1 MNFSFSSDQ
10 QLLKTSARA
19 FLDEHMKP
27 ATVRL
32 LWDDPR
38 GESEALWKE
47 MGELG
52 WLGLSLPEA
61 HGGSGLGMVETAIL
75 LEEMG
80 HAALPGPYLPTVLAA
95 RAIEEAGTNA
105 QRTRWLSAIATGEAR
120 ATLAFLDADLDWR
133 PEGTRTRAE
142 KSATGW
148 TLSGTKRFVPWAH
161 VADVLLVPA
170 RPPGG
175 LTLFLVDPAAAGLT
189 VEPTQVMDGTT
200 RLVTVTLDATPVGG
214 DAVLGAPGQA
224 DALLAGLLR
233 RGAVGAAA
241 EMLGAARRCLDMAV
255 GYAKV
260 REQFGQPIGS
270 FQAIRHKCAE
280 MLLEVE
286 NSHAAV
292 YYSAWALDARAEDAE
307 LAASVAKAYVGDA
320 ARRVCGEAIQVH
332 GGIGFTWEYDLH
344 LYFKRAKALDQRG
357 PQDPGGPGDRRAAR
371 HGRRRVHGEHAARC
385 RRAPWRRLDAVRRA
399 QPAPRLLLG
408 HRVRLHRPRRGA
420 SGLRSDLP
428 GARRPHDA
436 PGLRRAAPV
445 PPHGADRL
453 LHGRAGD
460 PGHPRGALHAR
471 AHRAGPA
478 RRDLAPAGRA
488 GAPVGCRR
496 RLRGQALAGPRQ
508 PDLPP
513 LPGGRRPVVLPRG
526 RQPVLLG
533 QAHEGAR
540 PRARRRRSALRLLAP
555 ARPEQRGP
563 PADPRGAVP
572 REAPHRVARA
582 PGRPRHPGGA
592 RAATARLLR
601 GPGGTPPRPGVRVRA
616 SRGRPPPPGGAAHH
630 LHRDADAGSGPAT
643 HARPAHRRDPVRARL
658 HGRRDRGAPRAPRAG
673 RPAPMTYETILYDA
687 ADGVAT
693 VP

>member
-1 MNFSFSSDQ
+1 MDFSFSSDQ
-10 QLLKTSARA
+10 QLLKNSARA

-38 GESEALWKE
+38 GESEALWQE

-105 QRTRWLSAIATGEAR
+105 QRMRWLSAIATGEAR
-120 ATLAFLDADLDWR
+120 ATLALLDADLDWR

-170 RPPGG
+170 RTPDG

-189 VEPTQVMDGTT
+189 LEPAQVMDGAT

-214 DAVLGAPGQA
+214 DGVLGAAGQA
-224 DALLAGLLR
+224 GPVLASLLR

-344 LYFKRAKALDQRG
+344 LYFKRAKALEAMY
-357 PQDPGGPGDRRAAR
+357 GDADHHRELIV
-371 HGRRRVHGEHAARC
+371 RRVAA
-385 RRAPWRRLDAVRRA
+385 
-399 QPAPRLLLG
+399 
-408 HRVRLHRPRRGA
+408 
-420 SGLRSDLP
+420 
-428 GARRPHDA
+428 
-436 PGLRRAAPV
+436 
-445 PPHGADRL
+445 
-453 LHGRAGD
+453 
-460 PGHPRGALHAR
+460 
-471 AHRAGPA
+471 
-478 RRDLAPAGRA
+478 
-488 GAPVGCRR
+488 
-496 RLRGQALAGPRQ
+496 
-508 PDLPP
+508 
-513 LPGGRRPVVLPRG
+513 
-526 RQPVLLG
+526 
-533 QAHEGAR
+533 
-540 PRARRRRSALRLLAP
+540 
-555 ARPEQRGP
+555 
-563 PADPRGAVP
+563 
-572 REAPHRVARA
+572 
-582 PGRPRHPGGA
+582 
-592 RAATARLLR
+592 
-601 GPGGTPPRPGVRVRA
+601 
-616 SRGRPPPPGGAAHH
+616 
-630 LHRDADAGSGPAT
+630 
-643 HARPAHRRDPVRARL
+643 
-658 HGRRDRGAPRAPRAG
+658 
-673 RPAPMTYETILYDA
+673 
-687 ADGVAT
+687 
-693 VP
+693 

>member
-10 QLLKTSARA
+10 QLLKNSARA

-38 GESEALWKE
+38 GESEALWQE
-47 MGELG
+47 MAELG

-170 RPPGG
+170 RTPDG

-189 VEPTQVMDGTT
+189 LEPAQVMDGTT

-292 YYSAWALDARAEDAE
+292 YYAAWALDAKAEDHD

-344 LYFKRAKALDQRG
+344 LYFKRAKALEAMY
-357 PQDPGGPGDRRAAR
+357 GDADHHRELIV
-371 HGRRRVHGEHAARC
+371 RRVAA
-385 RRAPWRRLDAVRRA
+385 
-399 QPAPRLLLG
+399 
-408 HRVRLHRPRRGA
+408 
-420 SGLRSDLP
+420 
-428 GARRPHDA
+428 
-436 PGLRRAAPV
+436 
-445 PPHGADRL
+445 
-453 LHGRAGD
+453 
-460 PGHPRGALHAR
+460 
-471 AHRAGPA
+471 
-478 RRDLAPAGRA
+478 
-488 GAPVGCRR
+488 
-496 RLRGQALAGPRQ
+496 
-508 PDLPP
+508 
-513 LPGGRRPVVLPRG
+513 
-526 RQPVLLG
+526 
-533 QAHEGAR
+533 
-540 PRARRRRSALRLLAP
+540 
-555 ARPEQRGP
+555 
-563 PADPRGAVP
+563 
-572 REAPHRVARA
+572 
-582 PGRPRHPGGA
+582 
-592 RAATARLLR
+592 
-601 GPGGTPPRPGVRVRA
+601 
-616 SRGRPPPPGGAAHH
+616 
-630 LHRDADAGSGPAT
+630 
-643 HARPAHRRDPVRARL
+643 
-658 HGRRDRGAPRAPRAG
+658 
-673 RPAPMTYETILYDA
+673 
-687 ADGVAT
+687 
-693 VP
+693 